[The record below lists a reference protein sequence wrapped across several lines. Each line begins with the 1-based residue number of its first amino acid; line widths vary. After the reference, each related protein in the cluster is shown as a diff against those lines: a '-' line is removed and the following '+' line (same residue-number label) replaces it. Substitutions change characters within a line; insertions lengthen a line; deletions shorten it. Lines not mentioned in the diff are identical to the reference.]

1 MTLSDLSKYYNFK
14 SHEILANIKPKL
26 QNFKSPQTYLNK
38 RVVGSDHF
46 IIVIHS
52 SFINPTGWPFQT
64 KPVSTHIK
72 TKAYLLF
79 HIN

>member
-1 MTLSDLSKYYNFK
+1 MTLSDLSKYYDFK

-46 IIVIHS
+46 IIVLIYHTVNHLRMY
-52 SFINPTGWPFQT
+52 IFQ
-64 KPVSTHIK
+64 V
-72 TKAYLLF
+72 A
-79 HIN
+79 